1 MVFSNG
7 CCLRLLVVIL
17 FACASI
23 TAQANICISPFHDY
37 HYLTCSDYEYVTGR
51 HKLKIPAYFDTDLA
65 SIPRAAWWIMSPAK
79 SEVIEASVVHDWIYR
94 KERGITRKQADI
106 IFYDMLLANHM
117 PKWKAA
123 SMYYAVR
130 AFGRSSYHAR
140 AKEMVD

>member
-1 MVFSNG
+1 
-7 CCLRLLVVIL
+7 
-17 FACASI
+17 
-23 TAQANICISPFHDY
+23 
-37 HYLTCSDYEYVTGR
+37 
-51 HKLKIPAYFDTDLA
+51 
-65 SIPRAAWWIMSPAK
+65 MSPAK

-117 PKWKAA
+117 PKWKATL
-123 SMYYAVR
+123 MYYAVR